1 MNKKILITGISGF
14 VGNYLARLL
23 IGQKDVEVIGT
34 YHSEKSKALLLD
46 IDSNLKLYQLDL
58 MDYEKVVEVIND
70 CQPDEIYHL
79 AALTSAAQSFENPS
93 LVITN
98 NITSQLNLF
107 EAVRKTNL
115 NPKIMIISSAE
126 VYGIVDPSDIPVD
139 EDTPLK
145 PASPYAI
152 SKIAQDYMGLQYHIS
167 YNLNVLRVRP
177 FNHIGPGQA
186 DQFATSAFAKKIAEI
201 EKGKREPIL
210 TVGNLDAKRDF
221 TDVKDMVRAYVI
233 LMEKGVA
240 GEVYNI
246 GFGKSYKMS
255 DILDILLSFSSAKI
269 KVEVD
274 PKLLRPSDNPELLC
288 DNTKFKTLTNWVPE
302 IAIEK
307 TLEDILNY
315 WRKNV

>member
-23 IGQKDVEVIGT
+23 LSQKDVEVIGT
-34 YHSEKSKALLLD
+34 YHSEKSKALLSD

-58 MDYEKVVEVIND
+58 MDYEKVVEVIKD

-79 AALTSAAQSFENPS
+79 AALASAAQSFENPS

-107 EAVRKTNL
+107 EAVRKANL

-139 EDTPLK
+139 EQTPLK

-152 SKIAQDYMGLQYHIS
+152 SKIAQDYMGLQYYIS
-167 YNLNVLRVRP
+167 YKLNVLRVRP
-177 FNHIGPGQA
+177 FNHIGPGQS

-221 TDVKDMVRAYVI
+221 TDVKDMVRAYVM

-255 DILDILLSFSSAKI
+255 DVLDILLSFSSVQI

-274 PKLLRPSDNPELLC
+274 PKLLRPSDNPQLLC

-302 IAIEK
+302 IPIEK
-307 TLEDILNY
+307 TLEEILNY

>member
-23 IGQKDVEVIGT
+23 IGQKGVEIIGT
-34 YHSEKSKALLLD
+34 YLSENSKAQLVD
-46 IDSNLKLYQLDL
+46 IEPNLKLYQLDL
-58 MDYEKVVEVIND
+58 MDYEKVVEVIKD
-70 CQPDEIYHL
+70 SKPDEIYHL
-79 AALTSAAQSFENPS
+79 AALASAAQSFENPS

-107 EAVRKTNL
+107 EAVIKANL

-139 EDTPLK
+139 EATPLK

-152 SKIAQDYMGLQYHIS
+152 SKIAQDYMALQYNIT
-167 YNLNVLRVRP
+167 YNLNILRVRP
-177 FNHIGPGQA
+177 FNHIGPGQS

-221 TDVKDMVRAYVI
+221 TDVKDMVRAYVM

-255 DILDILLSFSSAKI
+255 DVLDILLSFSDVKI

-274 PKLLRPSDNPELLC
+274 PSLLRPSDNPELLC
-288 DNTKFKTLTNWVPE
+288 DNTKFKNLTNWNPE
-302 IAIEK
+302 ISIEK
-307 TLEDILNY
+307 TLEEILEY